1 MSDSVRLHVAA
12 FEPGEKGYEKL
23 PLHTSHEDEN
33 GEYVDDGDYI
43 EGTAEQLDIDEEF
56 DHTEHTATS
65 ACVTTENDC
74 FDEQFDMGTSMVKT
88 YMRVQLRA
96 AGAFRH
102 VPVAFFQL
110 EDDFVLHVDLPEAS
124 ARARY
129 RLIISLSYRGY
140 VRLLSPA
147 QAARIFNIEPDKM
160 NVRGDGSKQ
169 VVCV

>member
-1 MSDSVRLHVAA
+1 MGQLH
-12 FEPGEKGYEKL
+12 
-23 PLHTSHEDEN
+23 
-33 GEYVDDGDYI
+33 
-43 EGTAEQLDIDEEF
+43 IDEEF

-65 ACVTTENDC
+65 ACVTTEHGC
-74 FDEQFDMGTSMVKT
+74 FDEQIDMGTSMVKT

-96 AGAFRH
+96 ASAFRH

-110 EDDFVLHVDLPEAS
+110 EDDFVLHVDLPKAS

-129 RLIISLSYRGY
+129 RLIVSLTYGGY